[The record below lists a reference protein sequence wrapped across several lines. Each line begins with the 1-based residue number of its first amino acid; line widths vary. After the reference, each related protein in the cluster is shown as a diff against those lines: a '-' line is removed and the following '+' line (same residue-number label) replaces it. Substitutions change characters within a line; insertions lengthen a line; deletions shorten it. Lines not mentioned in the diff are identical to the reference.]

1 LRFFKFFRIW
11 STFPLQKHFFQK
23 KLKKILKVLEI
34 EPLIKVTLR
43 ELLWFS
49 ETSETGYIGKSN
61 GEITMAVN
69 VNTNVAAMTAQRY
82 LNGANNAQQTSME
95 RLSSGF
101 KINSAKDDAA
111 GLQISNR
118 LNVQSRG
125 LDVAVRNANDGIS
138 IAQTAEGAMN
148 ETTNILQRMRDLS
161 LQSANGSNSK
171 SERVAIQ
178 EEVTALN
185 DELNRIAETTS
196 FGGNKLLNGTY
207 ATKSFQIG
215 ADNGEAVMLTLNDMR
230 SDNVGMGGTSYQAA
244 NGKDKDWTVQAGA
257 NDLAITLTD
266 TDGQQQTININAK
279 EGDDI
284 EELATYINGQTDM
297 VKASVDQDGQ
307 LQVFAGTDK
316 VEGAVSFG
324 GGLAGELS
332 MGQGQAVTVDTI
344 DVTSVGGAQESV
356 AIIDS
361 ALKYVDSHRAEL
373 GAFQNRFNHAISNL
387 DNINE
392 NVNASKSRIK
402 DTDFAKETTALTK
415 SQILSQASSS
425 ILAQAKQTPNSALNL
440 LG

>member
-1 LRFFKFFRIW
+1 
-11 STFPLQKHFFQK
+11 
-23 KLKKILKVLEI
+23 
-34 EPLIKVTLR
+34 
-43 ELLWFS
+43 
-49 ETSETGYIGKSN
+49 
-61 GEITMAVN
+61 MAVN
-69 VNTNVAAMTAQRY
+69 VNTNVSAMTAQRY
-82 LNGANNAQQTSME
+82 LNNANSAQQTSME

-161 LQSANGSNSK
+161 LQSSNGSNSK

-196 FGGNKLLNGTY
+196 FGGNKLLNGTHG
-207 ATKSFQIG
+207 TKSFQIG
-215 ADNGEAVMLTLNDMR
+215 SDNGEAVMLSLKDMR
-230 SDNVGMGGTSYQAA
+230 SDNAQMGGASYQAA
-244 NGKDKDWTVQAGA
+244 QGKDKDWSVQAGA
-257 NDLAITLTD
+257 NDLTIALTD
-266 TDGQQQTININAK
+266 TFGDAQNIVINAK

-284 EELATYINGQTDM
+284 EELATYINGQQDF
-297 VKASVDQDGQ
+297 VKASVSEDGE
-307 LQVFAGTDK
+307 LQVFAGNNK
-316 VEGAVSFG
+316 VDGTVAFS
-324 GGLAGELS
+324 GGLAGELG
-332 MGQGQAVTVDTI
+332 MQAGQQVTVDTI

-356 AIIDS
+356 AIIDT

-373 GAFQNRFNHAISNL
+373 GAFQNRFDHAISNL

-402 DTDFAKETTALTK
+402 DTDFAKETTQMTK

-425 ILAQAKQTPNSALNL
+425 ILAQAKQAPNSALSL

>member
-1 LRFFKFFRIW
+1 MGM
-11 STFPLQKHFFQK
+11 T
-23 KLKKILKVLEI
+23 
-34 EPLIKVTLR
+34 
-43 ELLWFS
+43 
-49 ETSETGYIGKSN
+49 
-61 GEITMAVN
+61 
-69 VNTNVAAMTAQRY
+69 VNTNVSAMTAQRH
-82 LNGANNAQQTSME
+82 LNNAASELNTSME

-171 SERVAIQ
+171 SERIAIQ

-207 ATKSFQIG
+207 GTAAFQIG
-215 ADNGEAVMLTLNDMR
+215 ADNGEAVMLTLKDMR
-230 SDNVGMGGTSYQAA
+230 SDNAMMGGASYQAA
-244 NGKDKDWTVQAGA
+244 NAKDKDWVVDGA
-257 NDLAITLTD
+257 TNQITMDFTD
-266 TDGQQQTININAK
+266 VDGTAQNITINAK
-279 EGDDI
+279 AGDDI

-297 VKASVDQDGQ
+297 VKASVSDEGK
-307 LQVFAGTDK
+307 LQIFSGNNKIQGDVT
-316 VEGAVSFG
+316 FG
-324 GGLAGELS
+324 GSLS
-332 MGQGQAVTVDTI
+332 SDLGIAKRADVTVDTI
-344 DVTSVGGAQESV
+344 DVTSVAGSQESV
-356 AIIDS
+356 AIIDA

-373 GAFQNRFNHAISNL
+373 GAFQNRFGHAISNL

-402 DTDFAKETTALTK
+402 DTDFASETTAMTK
-415 SQILSQASSS
+415 AQILQQASTS
-425 ILAQAKQTPNSALNL
+425 ILAQAKQAPNAAMSL

>member
-1 LRFFKFFRIW
+1 
-11 STFPLQKHFFQK
+11 
-23 KLKKILKVLEI
+23 
-34 EPLIKVTLR
+34 
-43 ELLWFS
+43 
-49 ETSETGYIGKSN
+49 
-61 GEITMAVN
+61 MAVN
-69 VNTNVAAMTAQRY
+69 VNTNVSAMTAQRY
-82 LNGANNAQQTSME
+82 LNSATNAQQASME

-101 KINSAKDDAA
+101 RINSAKDDAA

-138 IAQTAEGAMN
+138 MAQTAEGAMN

-171 SERVAIQ
+171 AERQAIQ

-196 FGGNKLLNGTY
+196 FGGNKLLNGTFE
-207 ATKSFQIG
+207 TKAFQIG
-215 ADNGEAVMLTLNDMR
+215 ADSGEAVMLTLNNMR
-230 SDNVGMGGTSYQAA
+230 SDNRMMGGTGYQSANSKDSDWGVAA
-244 NGKDKDWTVQAGA
+244 DA
-257 NDLAITLTD
+257 NDLTITLND
-266 TDGQQQTININAK
+266 RFGSEQTISINAK
-279 EGDDI
+279 QGDDI

-297 VKASVDQDGQ
+297 IKASVDEEGRLQ
-307 LQVFAGTDK
+307 LFADNNK
-316 VEGAVSFG
+316 VSGPVSFSG
-324 GGLAGELS
+324 SLAGEL
-332 MGQGQAVTVDTI
+332 GIQDGQALTVDTI
-344 DVTSVGGAQESV
+344 DVTSVGGAQQSV
-356 AIIDS
+356 AVVDA
-361 ALKYVDSHRAEL
+361 ALKFVDSHRAEL

-415 SQILSQASSS
+415 SQILAQASGSV
-425 ILAQAKQTPNSALNL
+425 LAQARQAPNTALAL